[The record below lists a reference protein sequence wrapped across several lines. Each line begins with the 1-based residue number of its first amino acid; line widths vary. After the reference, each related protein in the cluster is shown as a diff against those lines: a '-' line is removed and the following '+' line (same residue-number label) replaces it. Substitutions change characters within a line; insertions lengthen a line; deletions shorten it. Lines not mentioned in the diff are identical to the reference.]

1 MEHIDHDEIGLKVNN
16 TIIKKITGPSSYAIL
31 LPPIDSSLPIQILFG
46 DIHHST
52 NNSCED
58 EKGVYSIY
66 ESDFLG
72 LFDEIAKAY
81 PVHFY
86 TESAFGKFIEDIEA
100 QEDGYLFSRLVRST
114 KDCYGK
120 EARLSYEYEEKCP
133 TTYMNWVHVDPRYF
147 ERSVEGFISNYFR
160 LYFKRQLESEEL
172 EVGWYDT
179 FRNNYSMIQDDEL
192 YTISTVGHA
201 ICLMILREIIDSV
214 KKSPRI
220 LTIGELS
227 VRAQKEIQ
235 RIRDRNKGQNEF
247 DKVYRRESGIDT
259 HYEKLIDSIISM
271 YLDNINTDTSSMYRQ
286 FKNLSITKEKLYK
299 FFRQNLDIELFCS
312 LKDYI
317 DELELVYIALS
328 PTSNI
333 NEKQT
338 RIKNLHKFKTC
349 LSKLSLI
356 ITYFTSSLLDMYYV
370 IRMLKTTPS
379 YLSIGYFGN
388 FHTQNIIKFLVSE
401 LDYKIISSC
410 SNNTKL
416 EYTEVSRCI
425 EITNSI
431 DLDFILDYYI
441 GKSRM
446 DSLQKHHII
455 LLHEH
460 AHRLESLKNSM
471 FWWMGK
477 QLKQAIEKPH
487 FLV

>member
-1 MEHIDHDEIGLKVNN
+1 MDKIHHKEQGLKVNN

-31 LPPIDSSLPIQILFG
+31 LPPIESSLPIQILFG

-58 EKGVYSIY
+58 ENGVYSIY

-86 TESAFGKFIEDIEA
+86 TESAFGKFIEDIEV

-147 ERSVEGFISNYFR
+147 ERSVEGFICNYFR

-201 ICLMILREIIDSV
+201 ICLMILREIIEYSKSV
-214 KKSPRI
+214 PRL
-220 LTIGELS
+220 LTFRELS
-227 VRAQKEIQ
+227 IRAMCEIEN
-235 RIRDRNKGQNEF
+235 IRELGG
-247 DKVYRRESGIDT
+247 DKKDMDEVYRRESGVNT
-259 HYEKLIDSIISM
+259 HYENLIDSIVSVYM
-271 YLDNINTDTSSMYRQ
+271 NNINSDTSSMYRQ

-299 FFRQNLDIELFCS
+299 ILKQNLDIESFYS
-312 LKDYI
+312 LKDYLE
-317 DELELVYIALS
+317 ELDLIYMAISSITKKERVSVKKL
-328 PTSNI
+328 
-333 NEKQT
+333 E
-338 RIKNLHKFKTC
+338 KFKTC
-349 LSKLSLI
+349 LTKLSLI
-356 ITYFTSSLLDMYYV
+356 ITYFTSSLLDMYYIV
-370 IRMLKTTPS
+370 RMLKTTPS

-410 SNNTKL
+410 SNNTEL
-416 EYTEVSRCI
+416 HYTQVSRCI
-425 EITNSI
+425 EISNSI
-431 DLDFILDYYI
+431 NLDFILKYYI

-446 DSLQKHHII
+446 DSLEKHHII

-471 FWWMGK
+471 FGWMGK

-487 FLV
+487 YFP